1 MDKKDY
7 ISFFNKNI
15 KFDKTT
21 GNFEEVDLFSFLENL
36 STFDYSNRYDDIYYI
51 LEYTNEA
58 ILNIISNI
66 KKEIKRGYEIT
77 HISKAREF
85 DKESVAYV
93 SKKPGISLKDKL
105 KDGKIKA
112 VKRYES
118 VDTYENRLVKK
129 FLKRIVN
136 ILEDNQDLDE
146 FEYLYFKIKKFLRSE
161 EAKEI
166 NENKK

>member
-118 VDTYENRLVKK
+118 VDTYENRL
-129 FLKRIVN
+129 FN
-136 ILEDNQDLDE
+136 
-146 FEYLYFKIKKFLRSE
+146 
-161 EAKEI
+161 
-166 NENKK
+166 